1 MRIAT
6 VLFAGSVA
14 ALAAMAAPV
23 LAKNSDA
30 QKTDEK
36 QTATS
41 CNSYQQGP
49 DGSWSKLPCAEVG
62 SPGQTQHRSAT
73 TQSSGDEAR

>member
-1 MRIAT
+1 MRIAN
-6 VLFAGSVA
+6 VLFAGAVA
-14 ALAAMAAPV
+14 ALAAAATPV

-30 QKTDEK
+30 QKTDDK

-49 DGSWSKLPCAEVG
+49 E
-62 SPGQTQHRSAT
+62 HRSAT